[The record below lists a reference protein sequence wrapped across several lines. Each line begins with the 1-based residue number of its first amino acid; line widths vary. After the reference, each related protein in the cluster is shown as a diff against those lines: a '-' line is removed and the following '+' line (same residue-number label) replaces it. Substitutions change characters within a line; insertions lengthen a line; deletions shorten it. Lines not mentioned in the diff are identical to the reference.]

1 MDNALQRKQL
11 WAQAVE
17 VSFSCTKTRLRCK
30 LRGIYYEN
38 TEWLKMQ
45 SLRHCQSSR
54 KKVALPCLET
64 HSWASLSFSDSEQSC
79 HYAMSWKVRRQW
91 LSSSLHSRPM
101 LGTDKQNSQWW
112 GLQTFLSISSL
123 AFAGAAKEVV
133 SSTNSRES
141 VREGRV
147 WRLAMFSLWVT
158 SAAPKIKEKV

>member
-1 MDNALQRKQL
+1 MDNSLQRKQL

-30 LRGIYYEN
+30 LWGIYYDN

-45 SLRHCQSSR
+45 SLGHCQSSR
-54 KKVALPCLET
+54 KEAPPSYT
-64 HSWASLSFSDSEQSC
+64 HSWVCLLFSESEQSC
-79 HYAMSWKVRRQW
+79 HAMSCKVRRQQ
-91 LSSSLHSRPM
+91 LSPSLHSRSM
-101 LGTDKQNSQWW
+101 LGTDKQSSQWW
-112 GLQTFLSISSL
+112 GLQTFLSISSH
-123 AFAGAAKEVV
+123 AFTGEAKEVV

-147 WRLAMFSLWVT
+147 RRLAILFLPLT